1 MRRVRAALTA
11 LFLALL
17 SVFAAGPASA
27 GGPTSA
33 LLVWPDSGRTASL
46 YASDDDYTELARL
59 VGALEPDGYAGE
71 VSSTGAGHDS
81 GPMVTVTWLIHD
93 VQVWRVDRIYPA
105 AEGGPWISTQVAV
118 GGTGSI
124 WDSQVVWHT
133 AADGPALAALLD
145 RLGLGAASSAASGPA
160 SGPASDAAAGPA
172 AGSAAGPDATPAPGQ
187 AAGPSEDAASDPGGW
202 PGWAWGLAG
211 LAMGAALAVVT
222 GRVRGRRTAESVE
235 EAPWPVGDELSSA
248 APRSEQLSGR

>member
-93 VQVWRVDRIYPA
+93 VQVWRVDRIFPLA
-105 AEGGPWISTQVAV
+105 KGGPWVATQVEV
-118 GGTGSI
+118 GGSGDLLGSP
-124 WDSQVVWHT
+124 VVWHT
-133 AADGPALAALLD
+133 AADGPATTALLD
-145 RLGLGAASSAASGPA
+145 RLGLGTGSAAPAGSGPA
-160 SGPASDAAAGPA
+160 RAGAAPEPADRPRGQRAAPAS
-172 AGSAAGPDATPAPGQ
+172 S
-187 AAGPSEDAASDPGGW
+187 GW
-202 PGWAWGLAG
+202 PGWAWGLGGLAVGAG
-211 LAMGAALAVVT
+211 LAVMAA
-222 GRVRGRRTAESVE
+222 RVASRRRDRATDDLP
-235 EAPWPVGDELSSA
+235 PWPVADELSSSA
-248 APRSEQLSGR
+248 R